1 MTAEGREAAAPRR
14 WSDAEIENVFGRS
27 DDAVVRDVFQFV
39 RRESYEGQ
47 IQSGEPA
54 MEPKFNFYG
63 RARRLNGT
71 AGPNVAFDHKQSWDF
86 VRIFLN
92 WQKHE
97 VPGGALATYRDD
109 LKAAF
114 GNAIDVSMREPGVPL
129 TALAGSFD
137 AFKPAVLKFQAA
149 IDTVARG

>member
-92 WQKHE
+92 WQKYE
-97 VPGGALATYRDD
+97 VPEGALAAYQED

-114 GNAIDVSMREPGVPL
+114 GSAVDVSMREPRVPL
-129 TALAGSFD
+129 IALAGGLD
-137 AFKPAVLKFQAA
+137 EFKSAVLKFRDAMGR
-149 IDTVARG
+149 VS